1 MVIGW
6 YPPGGYLSRFS
17 TSSMG
22 IYSPVSP
29 VAVKEP
35 KRASVQCAVLLQWK
49 IDFARY
55 NSDRPPNTPANTFN
69 FGQIGKPCRGIHSI
83 LLYKRLYAER
93 IV

>member
-35 KRASVQCAVLLQWK
+35 KRASVQLCGVAAVEDGLREIQ
-49 IDFARY
+49 
-55 NSDRPPNTPANTFN
+55 
-69 FGQIGKPCRGIHSI
+69 FGQAIKYTS
-83 LLYKRLYAER
+83 
-93 IV
+93 